1 MNERIMCLPTGE
13 RLTVRPMRATD
24 ADAVLAG
31 FLALSSES
39 FRRRFFSPVP
49 RLLPGMAE
57 ALTAIDDR
65 HLTLLAFDEAGQ
77 LVAMAEAIRD
87 ARDPHSAEFAVAVA
101 DAHQHEGIGTRL
113 LRWLSRYSVEQGVVR
128 LTGYTQID
136 NLPALSMFAK
146 AGAHR
151 WLEEPGV
158 YGFEIPLVDS
168 RVAPPP
174 VELRRAS

>member
-1 MNERIMCLPTGE
+1 MNERTMQLSGGE
-13 RLTVRPMRATD
+13 RLTVRPMRAAD
-24 ADAVLAG
+24 AGAVLAG
-31 FLALSSES
+31 ITALSPES

-57 ALTAIDDR
+57 ALTAVDDR
-65 HLTLLAFDEAGQ
+65 HLTLLAFDQAGQ

-87 ARDPHSAEFAVAVA
+87 RADPRSAELAVAVT
-101 DAHQHEGIGTRL
+101 DAHQHQGIGTRL
-113 LRWLSRYSVEQGVVR
+113 LRWLSRHAVEEGVVR
-128 LTGYTQID
+128 LTGFTQVD

-151 WLEEPGV
+151 WVEEPGV

-168 RVAPPP
+168 RVAAPP
-174 VELRRAS
+174 VQLGRAS